1 MQFETAFGLFIPDF
15 LLKRGV
21 FAALFQLFCFLKKA
35 SSLQD
40 QPRNGQL
47 GGGVVHRCAPFL
59 IGSLLVVFRLIGFVY
74 FFFGE
79 RNDVFFPIL

>member
-35 SSLQD
+35 SL
-40 QPRNGQL
+40 
-47 GGGVVHRCAPFL
+47 
-59 IGSLLVVFRLIGFVY
+59 
-74 FFFGE
+74 E
-79 RNDVFFPIL
+79 RIRS

>member
-21 FAALFQLFCFLKKA
+21 FAALFQLFDFLKKA

-40 QPRNGQL
+40 QPRSGQL
-47 GGGVVHRCAPFL
+47 GGGVVHRCAPIFDRLL
-59 IGSLLVVFRLIGFVY
+59 IGRLPTYRIRL
-74 FFFGE
+74 FFL
-79 RNDVFFPIL
+79 R